1 MSGETP
7 AYRLLLLRH
16 GESVWNDQGLF
27 TGWVDVG
34 LSERGTHEAVHAGEL
49 LAATDLLPGRRP
61 HLAACARDP
70 HHRARARGGRTRSG
84 SRCAGRGG

>member
-1 MSGETP
+1 MTD

-34 LSERGTHEAVHAGEL
+34 LSERGTHEAIRAGQL
-49 LAATDLLPGRRP
+49 LAARDLLPDVGHTSP
-61 HLAACARDP
+61 KHQGQSVP
-70 HHRARARGGRTRSG
+70 RT
-84 SRCAGRGG
+84 